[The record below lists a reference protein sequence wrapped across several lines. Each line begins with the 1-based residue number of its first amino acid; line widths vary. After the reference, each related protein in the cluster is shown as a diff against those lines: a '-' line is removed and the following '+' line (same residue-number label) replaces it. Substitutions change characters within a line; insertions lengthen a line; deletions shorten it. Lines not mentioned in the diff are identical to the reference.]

1 MSLSRKKKQGAA
13 LLLPDRSAHIGKSF
27 HGLRKICNVF
37 FCLSV
42 LYTVAHTVPDMP
54 FQHDLS
60 ATMQRGFGGV
70 ELRGDILAGYVLIDH
85 PVNGLHLSD
94 DFFQSAVQIIC
105 VHTLPHST
113 CLLALWGS
121 YFFHYS
127 GFGLLVK
134 RGFGRRKR
142 HAAVFFVC
150 FAESG
155 PVSLNNLPKQ
165 RKP

>member
-37 FCLSV
+37 FCVSV

-54 FQHDLS
+54 FQYDLS

-94 DFFQSAVQIIC
+94 DFFNLRCRLSASIHCRIVLAFLLYGVVIFFIIAA
-105 VHTLPHST
+105 LD
-113 CLLALWGS
+113 CLSSGGS
-121 YFFHYS
+121 VGGS
-127 GFGLLVK
+127 GMRPSFLSV
-134 RGFGRRKR
+134 
-142 HAAVFFVC
+142 
-150 FAESG
+150 
-155 PVSLNNLPKQ
+155 LPKAG
-165 RKP
+165 RFL